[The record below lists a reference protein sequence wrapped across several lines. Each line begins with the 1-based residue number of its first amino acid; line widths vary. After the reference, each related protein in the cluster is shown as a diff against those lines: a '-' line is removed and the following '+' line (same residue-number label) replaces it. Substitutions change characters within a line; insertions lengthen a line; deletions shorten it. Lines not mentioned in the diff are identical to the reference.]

1 MELIHQTP
9 ATFLKQKEKDSKN
22 KVFKTK
28 KEKKKKKPRAHRFLT
43 SARPTIIFPI
53 AVEDIFGEQLCET
66 K

>member
-9 ATFLKQKEKDSKN
+9 ATFLQQKRQQELGLQD
-22 KVFKTK
+22 K
-28 KEKKKKKPRAHRFLT
+28 KRKIKKKKPRAHRFLT

-66 K
+66 R